1 MNIVRSVLKFNMI
14 ARALHSYYFRSC
26 VNYHRL
32 SDNVIM
38 GRKVPVSSTNF
49 NNNVQKTAVMIRLSS
64 QRILSSSSSS
74 PRRERKKSKTFTSPN
89 RFADIASNETNGC
102 SVSSRPQTPT
112 MVMCKANILH
122 SELKALLFF
131 LRTRMHDKFIR
142 IQWCSKQDYLWKWVF
157 VYIGSMR
164 SGISYCSTHRSLKL
178 KQYHLIETE

>member
-1 MNIVRSVLKFNMI
+1 MNIVRSVLKINMI

-26 VNYHRL
+26 VNYHRP

-89 RFADIASNETNGC
+89 RFADIASNDTNGC

-112 MVMCKANILH
+112 MVMGKANIPH

-131 LRTRMHDKFIR
+131 YVLGCMTNFSAFNDVLNKITCENGFSCTSGR
-142 IQWCSKQDYLWKWVF
+142 WGLAYLIVLPIDPWN
-157 VYIGSMR
+157 
-164 SGISYCSTHRSLKL
+164 
-178 KQYHLIETE
+178 